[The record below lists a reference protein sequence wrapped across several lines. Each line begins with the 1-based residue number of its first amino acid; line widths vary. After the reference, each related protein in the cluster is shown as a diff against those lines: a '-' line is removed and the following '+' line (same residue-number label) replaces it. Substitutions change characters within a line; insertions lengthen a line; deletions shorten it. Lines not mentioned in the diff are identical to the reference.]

1 MEKLK
6 NNWWKWATCLL
17 LFYVVVVGLLGEVP
31 RLPILNETIR
41 GLYFHV
47 PMWFG
52 MMLLLFLSFIFSIRY
67 IHRGDLEFDDKAAAF
82 AHVGIVFGLLGLL
95 TGMIWAQFTWG
106 ILWSNDPKQNA
117 SAIALFIYLAY
128 GVVRTSFEDE
138 QRRARISAV
147 YNTLAFI
154 TLIPLLIIL
163 PRFTDSLHPG
173 SGGNPGFNA
182 YDLDNRLRWV
192 FYPAVVGWF
201 LLGVWIAELITN
213 FKFLKRASEEIE

>member
-6 NNWWKWATCLL
+6 NNWWKWATGLL
-17 LFYVVVVGLLGEVP
+17 LFYVVVGGLLLDVP

-52 MMLLLFLSFIFSIRY
+52 MMLLLFISFIFSIRY
-67 IHRGDLEFDDKAAAF
+67 IHQGDLAFDDKAAAF
-82 AHVGIVFGLLGLL
+82 ASVGIVFGLLGML

-106 ILWSNDPKQNA
+106 IPWSNDPKQNA
-117 SAIALFIYLAY
+117 SAIVLFIYLAY
-128 GVVRTSFEDE
+128 GVVRNSFEDE

-147 YNTLAFI
+147 YNTLAFAI
-154 TLIPLLIIL
+154 LIPLLIIL

-182 YDLDNRLRWV
+182 YDLDHRLRWV

-201 LLGVWIAELITN
+201 LLGMWIAKLIAN
-213 FKFLKRASEEIE
+213 FRFLKRASEEI